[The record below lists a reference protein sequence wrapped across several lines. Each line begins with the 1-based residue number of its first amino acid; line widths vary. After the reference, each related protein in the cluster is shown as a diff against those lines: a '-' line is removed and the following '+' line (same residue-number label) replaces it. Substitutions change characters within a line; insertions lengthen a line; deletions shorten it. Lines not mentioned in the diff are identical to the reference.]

1 MVALINRSFSSED
14 VRARRERTRFLFAHL
29 TANGPFVNSGV
40 MYKYPLSLSVPLVL
54 ATRQWT
60 LYNGPR
66 GGRLIERGMNDDG
79 HGSFSLS
86 LSSNALFCTDEVPGP
101 FLPRNR
107 NG

>member
-1 MVALINRSFSSED
+1 MVALINRSGYGPCSSED
-14 VRARRERTRFLFAHL
+14 MRARRERTRFLFAHL

-60 LYNGPR
+60 LYNGLR

-86 LSSNALFCTDEVPGP
+86 LSSNAR
-101 FLPRNR
+101 FLYK
-107 NG
+107 